1 MKWPTLMCLLLGTA
15 LAQSPT
21 DALFKAF
28 QAAPN
33 QHFYL
38 DLDSAE
44 GAYSQWRN
52 DDLGTMSA
60 IRASLVIKRIATH
73 IKWLPTFSIS
83 LAKDAPERASETPD
97 SVKVQI
103 WSPDRR
109 PPLEMR
115 IIQYHNNQIVADE
128 KLGKTLELNEKMDIE
143 LFFVMPDTIVL
154 NLGST
159 GIRKVKVPWKPKS
172 AVILGSSGQ
181 MKVDPLE
188 LGTVNP

>member
-1 MKWPTLMCLLLGTA
+1 MLLCFLLGTA

-44 GAYSQWRN
+44 GSYSQWRN
-52 DDLGTMSA
+52 DDLGTMNA
-60 IRASLVIKRIATH
+60 IRGTLVIKKITRH
-73 IKWLPTFSIS
+73 INWLPSFFIA
-83 LAKDAPERASETPD
+83 LAKNSPERASETPD
-97 SVKVQI
+97 SVRVQF

-115 IIQYHNNQIVADE
+115 IIQYHKGQIVSEE

-154 NLGST
+154 NLGSA
-159 GIRKVKVPWKPKS
+159 GIRKVKVSWKPTS
-172 AVILGSSGQ
+172 AVVIGASGQ
-181 MKVDPLE
+181 MKVDPLD